1 MILRY
6 QYSILHPQS
15 CRQYDNPSTWPE
27 LMLEAAL
34 KVYASLSANDEDIRQ
49 RVIKTD
55 GLMNTIVASLSAAS
69 PPVQLAAVRCLH
81 SLSRSVQ
88 TLRTTFQVN
97 NDDSVRV
104 YKKCRAV

>member
-1 MILRY
+1 M
-6 QYSILHPQS
+6 
-15 CRQYDNPSTWPE
+15 WPE

-55 GLMNTIVASLSAAS
+55 GLMNTIVTSLSAAS

-88 TLRTTFQVN
+88 TLRTTFQVID
-97 NDDSVRV
+97 DDSLCMCVCELVVLYFVR
-104 YKKCRAV
+104 CIGIAHF